1 MIRNFVIFGAS
12 GDLTSR
18 YLLPTL
24 AQLRRAQKLG
34 AEMQVMGIAPED
46 WDTAYFQTYVRGRLK
61 MHAPEVLDL
70 WTNDLSVR
78 LQYRTADVTK
88 PEQVQAALASVNE
101 AAVLYLAL
109 PPKVLLPAVRSIAAV
124 RVPEGSRI
132 VVEKPFGTD
141 LHSTRAVNDTLH
153 QGFSE
158 QAIFRMDHFL
168 GKQTVQNILGLRF
181 ANRIFEPLWNSQHI
195 EKVEIVWD
203 ETLTVEGRAAFYD
216 STGAL
221 RDMVQNHLLQL
232 LCLVGMEPPP
242 TLDEADFRNYKVTL
256 LRAVRRLAPDEIRQW
271 TLRGRYS
278 EGRIGSREVPN
289 YVEEPGVDANRETE
303 TFAQVMLWI
312 DNWRWAGVP
321 FVLRSGKALGQDRR
335 EIAIYFKSVPHLA
348 FTEESRPR
356 PNVLRLELNPD
367 RMALGVNINGAGDP
381 FDLDYVDLDVALA
394 PQEVSAYGRLLLDV
408 LKGDLTLSIRDD
420 EAEECWRIME
430 PILKSWDEGQVPLLE
445 YAAGSAG
452 PIKNEPLPVGRVGPA
467 KTY

>member
-1 MIRNFVIFGAS
+1 MIRYFIIFGAS
-12 GDLTSR
+12 GDLASR

-24 AQLRRAQKLG
+24 AQLRGAHRLG
-34 AEMQVMGIAPED
+34 ADMQVIGIAPED
-46 WDTAYFQTYVRGRLK
+46 WDTAFFQTYVRGRLK

-70 WTNDLSVR
+70 WTNDLGAR
-78 LQYRTADVTK
+78 LEYRKADVTK
-88 PEQVQAALASVNE
+88 PEQVQAALASLNE

-109 PPKVLLPAVRSIAAV
+109 PPKVLLPAVRSIVAA
-124 RVPEGSRI
+124 RVLEGSRI

-141 LHSTRAVNDTLH
+141 LHSTRAVNEMLH

-158 QAIFRMDHFL
+158 KAIFRMDHFL

-195 EKVEIVWD
+195 EKVEIAWD
-203 ETLTVEGRAAFYD
+203 ETLTVEGRAGFYD

-221 RDMVQNHLLQL
+221 RDVVQNHLLQL
-232 LCLVGMEPPP
+232 LCLIGMEPPP
-242 TLDEADFRNYKVTL
+242 TLSEADFRSYKVAL

-278 EGRIGSREVPN
+278 EGWIGSRKVPN
-289 YVEEPGVDANRETE
+289 YVKEPGVDAKRETE
-303 TFAQVMLWI
+303 TFAQVTLWI

-321 FVLRSGKALGQDRR
+321 FILRSGKALGQDRR
-335 EIAIYFKSVPHLA
+335 EIAIHFKSVPHLA

-356 PNVLRLELNPD
+356 VNVLRLELNPD

-381 FDLDYVDLDVALA
+381 FDLECVDLDVALA
-394 PQEVSAYGRLLLDV
+394 PQEISAYGRLLLDV

-420 EAEECWRIME
+420 EAEESWRIVE
-430 PILKSWDEGQVPLLE
+430 PILEAWRDGQVPLLD
-445 YAAGSAG
+445 YPAGTTER
-452 PIKNEPLPVGRVGPA
+452 IRK
-467 KTY
+467 

>member
-1 MIRNFVIFGAS
+1 MIRYFIIFGAS

-24 AQLRRAQKLG
+24 AQLRRAEMLG
-34 AEMQVMGIAPED
+34 ANMQILGIAPED
-46 WDTAYFQTYVRGRLK
+46 WDTAFFQNYIRAKLK
-61 MHAPEVLDL
+61 LHAPDVVDA
-70 WTNDLSVR
+70 WTNDLSTR
-78 LQYRTADVTK
+78 LEYRKADVTK
-88 PEQVQAALASVNE
+88 PEQVKTALASVRE

-109 PPKVLLPAVRSIAAV
+109 PPAVLLAALRSILAA

-132 VVEKPFGTD
+132 VLEKPFGTD
-141 LHSTRAVNDTLH
+141 LQSARAVNELVH

-158 QAIFRMDHFL
+158 KAVFRMDHFL

-195 EKVEIVWD
+195 ERVEIVWD
-203 ETLTVEGRAAFYD
+203 ETLTIEGRAGFYD

-232 LCLVGMEPPP
+232 LCLIGMEPPP
-242 TLDEADFRNYKVTL
+242 TLDEADLRSYKVAL

-278 EGRIGSREVPN
+278 EGRIGSREVPS
-289 YVEEPGVDANRETE
+289 YVNEPGVDPKRETE
-303 TFAQVMLWI
+303 TFAQVTLWI

-335 EIAIYFKSVPHLA
+335 EIAIHFKSIPHLA
-348 FTEESRPR
+348 FTEELRPR
-356 PNVLRLELNPD
+356 VNVLRLELNPD

-381 FDLDYVDLDVALA
+381 FDLEYVDLDVALA
-394 PQEVSAYGRLLLDV
+394 PQEISAYGRLLLDV

-420 EAEECWRIME
+420 EAEESWRIVE
-430 PILKSWDEGQVPLLE
+430 PILEAWRDGQVGLLE
-445 YAAGSAG
+445 YRAGSTA
-452 PIKNEPLPVGRVGPA
+452 PDA
-467 KTY
+467 K